1 MEYCK
6 LILPFVISTV
16 VSIILTYLAIEGQ
29 KKMNDK
35 KDIQEKPKVNFDI
48 DLAKSIVG
56 SVEMSVD
63 KDDDD
68 EKMVHHLVQS
78 WPTPR

>member
-1 MEYCK
+1 
-6 LILPFVISTV
+6 
-16 VSIILTYLAIEGQ
+16 
-29 KKMNDK
+29 MNDK